1 MSEAFSG
8 GSNGTK
14 VSGWPIVS
22 FTEILAD
29 QPRNGWSPPAAH
41 HSPSGVPVLTLS
53 SVTHFQ
59 FDGSRV
65 KYTSAPTKKDA
76 HYWLREGELLI
87 SRSNTAELV
96 GHAAIYD
103 GTPSPG
109 ICCDL
114 IMKMRVDGGRAS
126 TGFVHYFLQ
135 TETARDYLKARAGGA
150 SATMQKINKS
160 IVQELPV
167 PVPPLPEQE
176 RIVAILDEAFE
187 GIATATA
194 HAERNLHNAR
204 ELFQSVLQSTFQQKG
219 EDWVETTL
227 EDVLEVQPRNGWS
240 PPAANHSATGTPVLT
255 LSSVTGFQFRVD
267 KIKHTSADTDPGRHY
282 WVRNGDFLITRSNTP
297 KLVGH
302 VAIAEGIEEP
312 TIYPDLIMRMN
323 PHPDRAETRFLY
335 YQLRTPSMREV
346 ISGRASGA
354 NPTMKKINKG
364 SVQTLPLSMAPL
376 DEQKAI
382 VQKLDALA
390 TETRRLEAIYE
401 RKLAAL
407 AELKQSLLQRAFAGE
422 L

>member
-53 SVTHFQ
+53 SVIHFQ

-227 EDVLEVQPRNGWS
+227 KDEVDFAAGFAFKSKGYVKNGEDGIRLLRGDNIMQGEFRWESAALWPSDDVEAYTKFHLEENDVVLAMDRPWV
-240 PPAANHSATGTPVLT
+240 SAGLKI
-255 LSSVTGFQFRVD
+255 SSVSSKDLPCLQVQRTARLRVGDKLSWQYLFHLLRSREFIDYILGGQTGLGV
-267 KIKHTSADTDPGRHY
+267 
-282 WVRNGDFLITRSNTP
+282 
-297 KLVGH
+297 
-302 VAIAEGIEEP
+302 
-312 TIYPDLIMRMN
+312 
-323 PHPDRAETRFLY
+323 PH
-335 YQLRTPSMREV
+335 
-346 ISGRASGA
+346 ISG
-354 NPTMKKINKG
+354 KQI
-364 SVQTLPLSMAPL
+364 LSFHFGRPPIKQ
-376 DEQKAI
+376 QKAI

-390 TETRRLEAIYE
+390 TETRRLEAIYQ